1 MAGFDDDDL
10 DDYDD
15 DDEEEEQDNES
26 DEQEDEDEQNLV
38 EQNDNNEQD
47 DNDEQDDDNKQNKNK
62 NDNKKSNKI
71 NLKKI
76 QDASK
81 AVGKKILSFLS
92 KAIGPILI
100 TLLCVLILFLLI
112 TAFISL
118 IGTINPILVGDDAD
132 GMSSPLGAKGD
143 CFYGVR
149 TIYRD
154 AEKSKDD
161 LRDDYVDMLT
171 YTISN
176 FESSDVT
183 LNITLP
189 AEDYNFADFETST
202 TYEDAYNMVL
212 KLARIVYAV
221 DNSVNVETAPAN
233 LNDLFAGIKYFG
245 VDADFVDEIAV
256 SWAGYVFNNSLYT
269 AGQDV
274 QVDASTFSGEFE
286 NLLLTEFAANETN
299 RTEMFYVKDYL
310 FEDDESYA
318 ENIPSKDYVAY
329 IFMPK
334 KAVNISSI
342 SFLVSE
348 QSEGFKMFIN
358 NNGNITELSG
368 EIFDEFDED
377 NEDLIYQLNVNTNMP
392 IFEDLDVNNVAND
405 VSLYNILHN
414 LNAEH
419 YLSKGEGN
427 VYTFKSGA
435 LEAIFENGAPFYMA
449 EFETD
454 YSTAAQ

>member
-1 MAGFDDDDL
+1 MAGFDDE
-10 DDYDD
+10 YD
-15 DDEEEEQDNES
+15 DDEEQDEET
-26 DEQEDEDEQNLV
+26 
-38 EQNDNNEQD
+38 
-47 DNDEQDDDNKQNKNK
+47 DEQDDEQGEEDEEDLTEEEVAAADAAEDQYVKNEK
-62 NDNKKSNKI
+62 ENKKQEILRQFLLLKSKYLLKSSFWPFLSFSELKLCNQV
-71 NLKKI
+71 KKI
-76 QDASK
+76 SYPQYASFMHI
-81 AVGKKILSFLS
+81 VEMKKGAFAAKVNSILS
-92 KAIGPILI
+92 AIVPILPYI
-100 TLLCVLILFLLI
+100 LIGLVVIIAIVVIF
-112 TAFISL
+112 
-118 IGTINPILVGDDAD
+118 GTINPKLVGDDAG

-274 QVDASTFSGEFE
+274 QVDASTF
-286 NLLLTEFAANETN
+286 
-299 RTEMFYVKDYL
+299 
-310 FEDDESYA
+310 
-318 ENIPSKDYVAY
+318 
-329 IFMPK
+329 
-334 KAVNISSI
+334 
-342 SFLVSE
+342 
-348 QSEGFKMFIN
+348 
-358 NNGNITELSG
+358 
-368 EIFDEFDED
+368 
-377 NEDLIYQLNVNTNMP
+377 
-392 IFEDLDVNNVAND
+392 
-405 VSLYNILHN
+405 
-414 LNAEH
+414 
-419 YLSKGEGN
+419 
-427 VYTFKSGA
+427 
-435 LEAIFENGAPFYMA
+435 
-449 EFETD
+449 
-454 YSTAAQ
+454 